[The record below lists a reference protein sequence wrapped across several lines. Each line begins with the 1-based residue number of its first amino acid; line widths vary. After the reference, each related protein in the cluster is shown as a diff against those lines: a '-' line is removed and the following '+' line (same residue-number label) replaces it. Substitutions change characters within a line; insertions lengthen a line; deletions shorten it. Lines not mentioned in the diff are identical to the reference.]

1 MNDQD
6 LEHALR
12 NLPRREGS
20 SDWTDLQSRLSAL
33 RPPRPR
39 RHPLA
44 RFVARRHILSAMA
57 ALALVVGGIATW
69 MSRTAAPETAWQEAH
84 VDATLTDPWADPWV
98 VAAVE
103 SSR

>member
-1 MNDQD
+1 MNDLD
-6 LEHALR
+6 LENALR
-12 NLPRREGS
+12 ALPRRDGT
-20 SDWTDLQSRLSAL
+20 SDWADLETRLSAL

-44 RFVARRHILSAMA
+44 RLPTRRRILSAMA
-57 ALALVVGGIATW
+57 GLALVLGGIATW
-69 MSRTAAPETAWQEAH
+69 ISLSATPETAWQEAH
-84 VDATLTDPWADPWV
+84 HDATLSDPWADPWV